1 MLRPL
6 ALVLLLTGLVGSAA
20 QAQNRPPVRATRHHP
35 TERISP
41 VPGVT
46 LPSGVG
52 QGKAEPL
59 PVATD
64 VQPNG
69 VLVQPKLPTGEVT
82 VDSIEVT
89 PAEPRRPAKPTPAR
103 RKRP

>member
-1 MLRPL
+1 MFRPL
-6 ALVLLLTGLVGSAA
+6 AFVLLLTGLAGSAA
-20 QAQNRPPVRATRHHP
+20 HAQNRPPVRATRHHP

-52 QGKAEPL
+52 QGQVEPL
-59 PVATD
+59 PDPTN

-69 VLVQPKLPTGEVT
+69 TLTQPKLPTGEVT

-89 PAEPRRPAKPTPAR
+89 PTQPRRPAKPTPAR

>member
-1 MLRPL
+1 MLLSRFL
-6 ALVLLLTGLVGSAA
+6 AVAGLLSLGTTAA
-20 QAQNRPPVRATRHHP
+20 WAQNRAPVMPTRHHP

-59 PVATD
+59 PIPTD
-64 VQPNG
+64 VNPNG
-69 VLVQPKLPTGEVT
+69 SLAQPKLPTGEVT
-82 VDSIEVT
+82 VDSVQVT
-89 PAEPRRPAKPTPAR
+89 PQPRRSTPAR

>member
-1 MLRPL
+1 MRRFL
-6 ALVLLLTGLVGSAA
+6 AILLLSGVFCTAA
-20 QAQNRPPVRATRHHP
+20 QAQNRQPVTPTRHKP

-59 PVATD
+59 PIPTD

-69 VLVQPKLPTGEVT
+69 VLAQPKLPTGQVT
-82 VDSIEVT
+82 VDSVQVT
-89 PAEPRRPAKPTPAR
+89 PAPQPRRTTTPAR
-103 RKRP
+103 RRP

>member
-1 MLRPL
+1 MLLSRFL
-6 ALVLLLTGLVGSAA
+6 IVAGLLSLGSGAA
-20 QAQNRPPVRATRHHP
+20 QAQNRPPVTPTRHQP

-59 PVATD
+59 PIPTD
-64 VQPNG
+64 VNPNG
-69 VLVQPKLPTGEVT
+69 SLAQPRLPTGQVT
-82 VDSIEVT
+82 VDSVEVA
-89 PAEPRRPAKPTPAR
+89 PAPQPRRTAPVR

>member
-1 MLRPL
+1 MLLSRFL
-6 ALVLLLTGLVGSAA
+6 AVAGLLISGTAAA
-20 QAQNRPPVRATRHHP
+20 QAQNRAPVTPTRHHP

-59 PVATD
+59 PIPTD
-64 VQPNG
+64 VNPNG
-69 VLVQPKLPTGEVT
+69 TLPQPKLPSGQVT
-82 VDSIEVT
+82 VDSVQVT
-89 PAEPRRPAKPTPAR
+89 PTPQPRRTAPAR
-103 RKRP
+103 RKRQ